1 MTPTDT
7 PTDRAYGDPDPV
19 TDPGGRPPPARPAAT
34 ITARRSPLTDTPLD
48 DGDPDDHAGPE
59 APIDLVRAEITAA
72 VVAADIMLEVPTRP
86 GYHVTFRRDFTADD
100 IRQWRARSKSRR
112 ARRARTD
119 DGDNLD
125 EIKFAAMVVV
135 STCTG
140 IVRRGTAVYDDAGDP
155 MTFRSDELLAMYPEA
170 NGQTTQAA
178 RLFYAS
184 DAYLSAAA
192 EAVLIE
198 AGWGSTLEDA
208 GEDPTPAR

>member
-7 PTDRAYGDPDPV
+7 PTDRALDDEAG
-19 TDPGGRPPPARPAAT
+19 PPPASPRPAAT

-48 DGDPDDHAGPE
+48 DGDPDDHVGPE
-59 APIDLVRAEITAA
+59 APIDLVRSEITAA

-100 IRQWRARSKSRR
+100 IRQWRTRSKSRR

-140 IVRRGTAVYDDAGDP
+140 IVRRGTTVYDDAGDP